1 LSNLAAKVSVCYILF
16 DCSQVHGSTMDIKI
30 ERGASSG
37 AATSA
42 VTQILGDFLV
52 AISGGLLNGP
62 DHNPNDRPE
71 DGAITSTGGVS
82 KTRGVVWSTYHPWG
96 RL

>member
-1 LSNLAAKVSVCYILF
+1 VKVSVCYIRF
-16 DCSQVHGSTMDIKI
+16 DRSQVYGLAMDIKI
-30 ERGASSG
+30 ECGASSG

-62 DHNPNDRPE
+62 DHNRNYCPE
-71 DGAITSTGGVS
+71 DGTITSTGGVS
-82 KTRGVVWSTYHPWG
+82 KTRGWYVQRTTPWG